1 MKKVFPIMMTIA
13 LLFSLCACSEA
24 GPQTKTTAA
33 STAAADQTASK
44 SSTVS
49 ASSGE
54 ESAVPLKDATIQVF
68 IAASLENAF
77 KEVITAYHASRPNIT
92 VSYNA
97 DSSGTLQTQIEQGFA
112 CDIFFSAA
120 VKQMTALEK
129 DGLIVDGTRVD
140 LLRNQLALIT
150 YKGSG
155 TAVTNLETIGKAS
168 SIALSDGSVPAG
180 KYTRVALQNLG
191 KLDSS
196 LTPSDITTAQISKAL
211 GGVEINETSN
221 VSKTLEAVAEGSN
234 EVGTVYYS
242 DAYSRIDKINIIE
255 MIPSKLT
262 GDIIYP
268 VARVKNKEAS
278 AAETAAAE
286 DFCTFL
292 QSDQSMQIFKK
303 YMFLSNLS

>member
-1 MKKVFPIMMTIA
+1 MKKVFSMVMTIA
-13 LLFSLCACSEA
+13 LLFSLYACGNA
-24 GPQTKTTAA
+24 GAQTGTTATSA
-33 STAAADQTASK
+33 
-44 SSTVS
+44 
-49 ASSGE
+49 ASSDNTSSALSPSSVSSEE
-54 ESAVPLKDATIQVF
+54 ESAAPLENATIQVF

-77 KEVITAYHASRPNIT
+77 KEVITAYNASRPNIT

-150 YKGSG
+150 YKDSG
-155 TAVTNLETIGKAS
+155 TAVTSLETIGKAS

-180 KYTRVALQNLG
+180 KYTRVALQKLG
-191 KLDSS
+191 TLDSS
-196 LTPSDITTAQISKAL
+196 LTPSDITTAEISKAL

-221 VSKTLEAVAEGSN
+221 VSKTLESVAEGSN

-242 DAYSRIDKINIIE
+242 DAYSRIDKIKIIE
-255 MIPSKLT
+255 MIPTKLT

-268 VARVKNKEAS
+268 AARVKNKEAS
-278 AAETAAAE
+278 AQETAAAE

-292 QSDQSMQIFKK
+292 KSEKAMKIFEK